1 MPRLPSRPTAGRLDR
16 LRADVAFIGV
26 GRILATVLAG
36 LALFAG
42 AWWVTRSPATSGPAP
57 FDPAAAG
64 AAPVFTLVPPV
75 PEGIV
80 VHVVGAVRRPGVYQ
94 LDPGARVVDAVETAG
109 GPSPE
114 AVLEAINLA
123 ATVSDGQRIR
133 VPTVDDPLPVDGSV
147 SAPSGESAVV
157 DINSADV
164 DQLDALPGVGPAL
177 AAAIVG
183 HRERHGAF
191 ESIDDLVAVSG
202 IGPAKLEVLRPL
214 ITIGGSPG

>member
-16 LRADVAFIGV
+16 LRADVAFIGL
-26 GRILATVLAG
+26 GRILATVVAG
-36 LALFAG
+36 LALLAG
-42 AWWVTRSPATSGPAP
+42 LWWVTRSPATSGPTP
-57 FDPAAAG
+57 FDPATAS
-64 AAPVFTLVPPV
+64 AAPAFTLVPPV

-80 VHVVGAVRRPGVYQ
+80 VHVVGAVLRPGVYQ
-94 LDPGARVVDAVETAG
+94 LDHGARVVDAVEMAG
-109 GPSPE
+109 GPRPE

-133 VPTVDDPLPVDGSV
+133 VPTVDDPLAVDASGPAL
-147 SAPSGESAVV
+147 SAEPAVV
-157 DINSADV
+157 DINSAGV

-177 AAAIVG
+177 ASAIVG

-191 ESIDDLVAVSG
+191 ESVEDLVAVSG

-214 ITIGGSPG
+214 ITVGGSP